1 MKNTIINNIEALLL
15 GSGRPLRLSEI
26 RTILESHGIK
36 IELSSIKQSINLLEE
51 RYSESS
57 LELTEVASGYRIQI
71 KKNHSSCLA
80 YLWNEKTPRIS
91 LT

>member
-51 RYSESS
+51 R
-57 LELTEVASGYRIQI
+57 
-71 KKNHSSCLA
+71 
-80 YLWNEKTPRIS
+80 
-91 LT
+91 